1 MFKGSFAL
9 VTVLSAVSAGTFL
22 MVACGGETPS
32 STAPTTSASTT
43 AAPPPTQ
50 SASATT
56 SATASASATPPA
68 PTGPTPSFHLA
79 GFQTPESVA
88 YDDQNDRYLVSNING
103 NPGEADNNGY
113 ISLVSPDGKIILEKF
128 IAGGVNKV
136 QLSAPKGTA
145 IANGNLYVSDINAVR
160 IFDLKTGAPKGEV
173 KIPGATFLNDVDA
186 DASGKVYVS
195 DTGVKVGA
203 KGPEP
208 TGTDAIYVFDKSNK
222 VKTLVK
228 DKSLEKPNGVYA
240 GDKSGL
246 WVVTFGAPHLYRLDD
261 KGKKQDETTIPAGQL
276 DGIIKNGDDIYVSSW
291 ETSSVYKGKV
301 GGTWTVVIPNV
312 KAPADIGLDTKRK
325 RILVPLF
332 LDNAIEAYD
341 IK

>member
-1 MFKGSFAL
+1 MRKSVIIVSLGCAAGAA
-9 VTVLSAVSAGTFL
+9 AVIL
-22 MVACGGETPS
+22 VACGGETPS
-32 STAPTTSASTT
+32 STSP
-43 AAPPPTQ
+43 
-50 SASATT
+50 
-56 SATASASATPPA
+56 TASASATSAPPPSGSA
-68 PTGPTPSFHLA
+68 AAMTSASASASVATPVPSGPTPIFHLA

-103 NPGEADNNGY
+103 SPGEADNNGY

-145 IANGNLYVSDINAVR
+145 IANGNLYVSDLTSVR

-203 KGPEP
+203 HGFEP
-208 TGTDAIYVFDKSNK
+208 TNTDAIFVIDKTNK
-222 VKTLVK
+222 VKALIK
-228 DKSLEKPNGVYA
+228 DKSLERPNGVYA

-246 WVVTFGAPHLYRLDD
+246 WVVTFGAPHLYRIDD

-276 DGIIKNGDDIYVSSW
+276 DGIIKNGDDVYVSSW
-291 ETSSVYKGKV
+291 ETSSVYKGKP
-301 GGTWTVVIPNV
+301 GGTFTVAIPNV

-332 LDNAIEAYD
+332 LDNAIEAYE